1 MKKEIEQYILNLSD
15 IDLLEYVKTGTESY
29 TPEAIAFAEQELS
42 RRGVT
47 GNLLRAH
54 EEQLAK
60 RIDERKEEAK
70 ATSMEPLGTGYR
82 IAVFLCGLFFGIP
95 LLLFVPSW
103 LRFREE
109 GAKRKNRD
117 MWLFA
122 LAGVA
127 LQIPMVWLNLPP
139 WSWLIGLMSSGR
151 GK

>member
-1 MKKEIEQYILNLSD
+1 MKKEIEQHIRNLSD
-15 IDLLEYVKTGTESY
+15 IDLLEYIKTGTEAY
-29 TPEAIAFAEQELS
+29 APEAVAFAEQELS
-42 RRGVT
+42 GRGIT
-47 GNLLRAH
+47 GDPLRAL

-60 RIDERKEEAK
+60 RTDERKEEAK
-70 ATSMEPLGTGYR
+70 ATATKPLGTGWR
-82 IAVFLCGLFFGIP
+82 IAVFLCGVFFGIP
-95 LLLFVPSW
+95 LLLFVPSY

-122 LAGVA
+122 LAGLA

-139 WSWLIGLMSSGR
+139 LSWLIGLMSSGS